1 MYKFSV
7 KEKRE
12 KMIFNTIDYK
22 FKDAK
27 LLEQAFTSP
36 SAIKNKISSLNESY
50 QRLEFLGDAILKMVI
65 TELIYQIYP
74 NYNEGQLTKKREELE
89 KNKALSIISQK
100 MGLLE
105 FVIRCKSEKFKSKL
119 EADLIEAIIGAIMID
134 SNYNYKITRYHT
146 LLLISENV
154 LKDIDLELFF
164 EYVAKCKSEML
175 GSTYLKEDTFNI
187 EQNKKD
193 QFSGKNTE
201 IHDKDKENNNVVIK
215 DEKKFNNRVSNNK
228 SLIIINDEINKKDLE
243 NTQIKDEKGSNK
255 IKIKE
260 FDDINK
266 FQENIDHNKNLNL
279 EYSLYEDINN
289 YAFDD

>member
-1 MYKFSV
+1 
-7 KEKRE
+7 
-12 KMIFNTIDYK
+12 
-22 FKDAK
+22 
-27 LLEQAFTSP
+27 
-36 SAIKNKISSLNESY
+36 
-50 QRLEFLGDAILKMVI
+50 
-65 TELIYQIYP
+65 
-74 NYNEGQLTKKREELE
+74 
-89 KNKALSIISQK
+89 
-100 MGLLE
+100 
-105 FVIRCKSEKFKSKL
+105 L

-175 GSTYLKEDTFNI
+175 GTTNLKEDTFNI

-201 IHDKDKENNNVVIK
+201 IYDKDKENNNVVLK
-215 DEKKFNNRVSNNK
+215 DEKKFNNRVSNHK
-228 SLIIINDEINKKDLE
+228 SLIIINDEINNKDNVGIKEEKKFNNRVSNHKSLIIINDQINNKDLE

-266 FQENIDHNKNLNL
+266 LQENIDHNKNLNL

>member
-1 MYKFSV
+1 MNKSFSV

-12 KMIFNTIDYK
+12 KMIFETIDYK
-22 FKDAK
+22 FKDTK
-27 LLEQAFTSP
+27 LLEQAFTCP
-36 SAIKNKISSLNESY
+36 SAIKNKLTSLNESY

-74 NYNEGQLTKKREELE
+74 DYNEGQLTKKREELE
-89 KNKALSIISQK
+89 KNKALSIISQR
-100 MGLLE
+100 MGLLQ
-105 FVIRCKSEKFKSKL
+105 FVIRCKSEKFKTKL

-164 EYVAKCKSEML
+164 EYVAKCKSEIL
-175 GSTYLKEDTFNI
+175 GTSHLKEEILNT

-193 QFSGKNTE
+193 QFSGKNTR
-201 IHDKDKENNNVVIK
+201 ILDKEKENKNGMFKEEKGFNNV
-215 DEKKFNNRVSNNK
+215 SNQK
-228 SLIIINDEINKKDLE
+228 SLIIINDEIHKKDLE
-243 NTQIKDEKGSNK
+243 NTSKGF
-255 IKIKE
+255 IIKE

-266 FQENIDHNKNLNL
+266 NNENIDKDKNFKL
-279 EYSLYEDINN
+279 EFSLYEDINN